1 MSVFGSL
8 TNRIFLASALLAIL
22 TIGFAI
28 FFVRARVTREAE
40 AELARGLTESAALVE
55 QQQRTTAN
63 QYLLVTRLVA
73 DLPKFKAAVE
83 TQDALTVRPI
93 AEDYGR
99 QLDADLLLVTGRQGQ
114 VLFGPSDRLD
124 AGGLATVTRALAGS
138 EAAAFWSHPH
148 GILQVVTV
156 PVFVQAETR
165 DIFGTLTAGFLL
177 DERRA
182 RQFRRATASDIVF
195 AMAGRVRASTIAA
208 ASAGTP
214 IAYGAPGQ
222 VSRVEL
228 GSEEYMVTAHPLAV
242 PLAGGTAPAERPVAL
257 VLRSR
262 ASQLQSLRTINAA
275 LLATAA
281 LSVVLAVLLSYVVAR
296 SVTRPLGTITAAM
309 REIAATGDLTR
320 KIILRGPRWWQDEDA
335 RLLATTFNALT
346 DSIGRFQREAAKR
359 ERLLSLGRL
368 STVVA
373 HEVRNPLMI
382 IKAALRSL
390 RPGAPA
396 AELQEAVT
404 DIDEQV
410 GRLNRIV
417 NDVLDFARPL
427 RFELSVAD
435 VDAICR
441 DAAAAASAG
450 DAGGPPIAV
459 SGAPARIITDP
470 ERLRTALLNVLGNA
484 RQAVLAR
491 SAAGHEAPRA
501 AGRDEP
507 PILVTVTRSPSGR
520 VRIAVRDHGT
530 GIAPEHASRIF
541 EPYFTT
547 RRGGTG
553 LGLPITRN
561 IVEGLGGTIAVRPG
575 NPGTTIEIELPEIA
589 PDPPRAP
596 AAASAEA

>member
-1 MSVFGSL
+1 MSVLGSL

-40 AELARGLTESAALVE
+40 AELARGLIESGALVE
-55 QQQRTTAN
+55 QQQRTLAS

-99 QLDADLLLVTGRQGQ
+99 QLEADFLLVTGRRGQ
-114 VLFGPSDRLD
+114 LLFGSGEDGVDVR
-124 AGGLATVTRALAGS
+124 LATVAEALAGR
-138 EAAAFWSHPH
+138 EAAAFWPHPH

-182 RQFRRATASDIVF
+182 RQFRRATASDVVF
-195 AMAGRVRASTIAA
+195 AMNGRVRASTLDAA
-208 ASAGTP
+208 APGTP
-214 IAYGAPGQ
+214 IGGGPSGQ
-222 VSRVEL
+222 VSRVEV
-228 GSEEYMVTAHPLAV
+228 GGEEYMVTAYPLTV
-242 PLAGGTAPAERPVAL
+242 PLPGGGSAAEPPVAL

-281 LSVVLAVLLSYVVAR
+281 LSVVLAVVLSYVVAR

-320 KIILRGPRWWQDEDA
+320 KITLRGPRWWQDEDA
-335 RLLATTFNALT
+335 RLLAATFNALT
-346 DSIGRFQREAAKR
+346 DSIRRFQREAAER

-390 RPGAPA
+390 RPGSAP
-396 AELQEAVT
+396 AELQEAVS

-410 GRLNRIV
+410 ARLNRIV

-435 VDAICR
+435 VGAICR
-441 DAAAAASAG
+441 DAAAAAGAG
-450 DAGGPPIAV
+450 DPGGPAIAV
-459 SGAPARIITDP
+459 SGESPPIVTDP
-470 ERLRTALLNVLGNA
+470 ERLRTALLNVLANA
-484 RQAVLAR
+484 RQAVLADTAGGAV
-491 SAAGHEAPRA
+491 AAGGA
-501 AGRDEP
+501 AP
-507 PILVTVTRSPSGR
+507 PILVTVTRSGTGG
-520 VRIAVRDHGT
+520 VRISVRDRGT
-530 GIAPEHASRIF
+530 GIAPEDASRIF

-561 IVEGLGGTIAVRPG
+561 IVEGLGGTIAVRSA
-575 NPGTTIEIELPEIA
+575 NPGTTIDIELPEAA

>member
-28 FFVRARVTREAE
+28 LFVRARVTREAE
-40 AELARGLTESAALVE
+40 AELARGLMESGALVE
-55 QQQRTTAN
+55 QHQRTLAS

-99 QLDADLLLVTGRQGQ
+99 QLEADLLLVTGRQGQ
-114 VLFGPSDRLD
+114 VLFGSSGPAD
-124 AGGLATVTRALAGS
+124 AGRLGTVSQALAGD
-138 EAAAFWSHPH
+138 EAAAFWPHPH

-177 DERRA
+177 DDRRA
-182 RQFRRATASDIVF
+182 RQFRRATASEVLF
-195 AMAGRVRASTIAA
+195 AMGGRVRASTIAA
-208 ASAGTP
+208 A
-214 IAYGAPGQ
+214 APGALVPYGPPGR
-222 VSRVEL
+222 VSRVQL
-228 GSEEYMVTAHPLAV
+228 GGEEYMVTAHALAV
-242 PLAGGTAPAERPVAL
+242 PLPAATPAAERPVAL

-275 LLATAA
+275 LLATAG
-281 LSVVLAVLLSYVVAR
+281 LSVVLAVLLSYGVAR

-320 KIILRGPRWWQDEDA
+320 KITLRGPRWWQDEDA
-335 RLLATTFNALT
+335 RLLAATFNALT
-346 DSIGRFQREAAKR
+346 DSIGRFQREAAER

-382 IKAALRSL
+382 IKAALRSF

-396 AELQEAVT
+396 ADVQEAVA

-410 GRLNRIV
+410 VRLNRIV

-435 VDAICR
+435 VGAICR

-450 DAGGPPIAV
+450 EPGGPAIAV
-459 SGAPARIITDP
+459 SGEPARIVTDP

-484 RQAVLAR
+484 RQAVIAR
-491 SAAGHEAPRA
+491 QAG
-501 AGRDEP
+501 GRGQPASVKEEP
-507 PILVTVTRSPSGR
+507 PILVTVARTGSGG
-520 VRIAVRDHGT
+520 VRIVVRDHGT
-530 GIAPEHASRIF
+530 GIAPEHATRIF

-561 IVEGLGGTIAVRPG
+561 IVEGLGGTITVRPG
-575 NPGTTIEIELPEIA
+575 TPGTTIEIELPEAA